1 MASKDVAPS
10 NFPISSSNSLPL
22 TLTTLAIFLFL
33 KEAKFFFSL
42 QYLMLSDSSAQ
53 SALFSAL
60 HVPGLFLTIQP
71 QDKCHV
77 FREVFPEN
85 SFYGRHSSP
94 PTHHPIHLFYMQQ
107 CEIIFWGF
115 LLGYFLIIHLEYK
128 VSEGRDIIFHTGG
141 IRSTLTTRSSA
152 L

>member
-115 LLGYFLIIHLEYK
+115 FIGLFSYNPSRIQGL
-128 VSEGRDIIFHTGG
+128 
-141 IRSTLTTRSSA
+141 
-152 L
+152 